1 MPLRIL
7 RNNLARRLH
16 QALSRSPSQTN
27 EPSTGGSIDTRAAP
41 SGTGGGA
48 PKSIVTVASRGTSV
62 PPGETETTRV
72 AMVVEVGS
80 GTAVGVG
87 LGVGVAV
94 GVGVGLGVGVAV
106 GVGAGL
112 VVGVAVGRGVC
123 RGARGRRPGWSWAR
137 NERSGDRCRRGFV
150 LGGTGGG

>member
-16 QALSRSPSQTN
+16 QALSPIAVPDERDLDRRI
-27 EPSTGGSIDTRAAP
+27 ERYE
-41 SGTGGGA
+41 GGGG
-48 PKSIVTVASRGTSV
+48 PKSVVTVASRGTSV

-72 AMVVEVGS
+72 AMVVGVGS

-123 RGARGRRPGWSWAR
+123 RGARGRRSGWSWAR